1 MKQGR
6 KLSIFLPNV
15 SHRTRSESFQSVG
28 MDDFSGENGHISSEP
43 RKETDNSEWTRQLQE
58 VGEILPDY
66 AFTLMFF
73 KAVKTFSRFV
83 GIFAEKKNNNFIVF
97 ANFIMIV
104 DLDKSLK
111 HFNKCE
117 IYPFLFTLKVQRIC
131 SLSIL
136 LSSV

>member
-15 SHRTRSESFQSVG
+15 SHRTRSESFHFTVL
-28 MDDFSGENGHISSEP
+28 EWIIS
-43 RKETDNSEWTRQLQE
+43 RVKTDIFPANREKKQITANELDSSQE
-58 VGEILPDY
+58 VGEILRDY

-73 KAVKTFSRFV
+73 KATKTFSQFV

-104 DLDKSLK
+104 RLG
-111 HFNKCE
+111 
-117 IYPFLFTLKVQRIC
+117 
-131 SLSIL
+131 
-136 LSSV
+136 